1 MTLKR
6 SLNVK
11 LLLYALICFGT
22 LFILFNLIPNVISP
36 SVDLK
41 LLHLIPLKQE
51 FVNSLISKDMFEE
64 LVEEPM
70 KCPINELEIEFM
82 DELTNEE
89 FTFTF
94 SEFKQNFTFE
104 AINEMLVEY
113 CNCNS
118 KNLTNFTLKYGINLK
133 ESNYLIYDKQSFYN
147 SIRRQFMIEYY
158 FNKSDFIKNKYF
170 IKYKNI
176 LNLFYK
182 LILNPINYYL
192 LKKRYFNIHI
202 SKNGGS
208 FICQFMKSIGLKG
221 SPNNCNSA
229 KVFGATFLNKD
240 PLATNCKQKY
250 KTFNSKINNP
260 MDIFGKENPLDNS
273 NNPSKPTICP
283 EYFTSQL
290 LFRHPLEHRISW
302 MHHNTQWKGG
312 MYLKLNNKSN
322 TSVNSRARI
331 NTRTKPIETKNNTK
345 INGNEIILRNK
356 LSLNSRIQNN
366 KRISNL
372 IKNGRLTLDVSC
384 NALYRKYY
392 ELNNISHWITWKPWS
407 HSSDIIGDFIKL
419 TFENEFNNSNKA
431 MTGNLHWFGK
441 PFDLKTQFVFHIAY
455 ENAFEINVGF
465 LSNTYVRW
473 LGYTHKNK
481 MSIYDSLTAKSDSI
495 NSIHFKQSLDLL
507 FQIYWVLPFYRETQF
522 QILNKFVIEYPK
534 LIKSDL
540 NLNETIDSTNI
551 WNYWLKVLKHYS
563 YNKYGFHQR
572 LNYNFSYYKTTR
584 RVFIN
589 STIQNKTVKTSP
601 TSNINSHNLMSNLN
615 SNEWNILIKKNKWDL
630 ILYKYSQQIA
640 FVDYL
645 FYLEYFPIRDKF
657 TSDNSVS

>member
-1 MTLKR
+1 MALKR
-6 SLNVK
+6 SLNLK
-11 LLLYALICFGT
+11 LVLYALICFGT
-22 LFILFNLIPNVISP
+22 LFILFNLIPNVVSP
-36 SVDLK
+36 SVDLE
-41 LLHLIPLKQE
+41 LLDPIPLKEE
-51 FVNSLISKDMFEE
+51 FVNSLISEDMFDE
-64 LVEEPM
+64 LVEEPI
-70 KCPINELEIEFM
+70 KCPINKLEIEFM

-170 IKYKNI
+170 TKYKNI

-221 SPNNCNSA
+221 TIQNCNSA
-229 KVFGATFLNKD
+229 PQFGATFVRRE
-240 PLATNCKQKY
+240 PLPTNCIQKY
-250 KTFNSKINNP
+250 SIFKFKIDYSL
-260 MDIFGKENPLDNS
+260 DIFGKENPLDNLD
-273 NNPSKPTICP
+273 NPSKPTICP

-302 MHHNTQWKGG
+302 IHHNSEWKGG
-312 MYLKLNNKSN
+312 MYLKLDNNSYKHSN
-322 TSVNSRARI
+322 SRTRARI
-331 NTRTKPIETKNNTK
+331 KTRTKPIRDNLGNNTK
-345 INGNEIILRNK
+345 PKTNTMHLKDNFNF
-356 LSLNSRIQNN
+356 NS
-366 KRISNL
+366 K
-372 IKNGRLTLDVSC
+372 IKNRNQNRRLVDTSDV
-384 NALYRKYY
+384 KYGNVLNRQY
-392 ELNNISHWITWKPWS
+392 YHSNNISQSVTWKRWK
-407 HSSDIIGDFIKL
+407 HSSDIKGGFIEL
-419 TFENEFNNSNKA
+419 TFEMESNNSQQITNA
-431 MTGNLHWFGK
+431 GNNLLWFGT

-455 ENAFEINVGF
+455 RNAFEINIGF

-481 MSIYDSLTAKSDSI
+481 MSIYDCLTAKSDSI
-495 NSIHFKQSLDLL
+495 NEIHFKQSLDLL

-522 QILNKFVIEYPK
+522 QVLNKFVIKYPK

-540 NLNETIDSTNI
+540 KVFFQTVPNHTVQLN
-551 WNYWLKVLKHYS
+551 VLYQMLS
-563 YNKYGFHQR
+563 IVQ
-572 LNYNFSYYKTTR
+572 L
-584 RVFIN
+584 
-589 STIQNKTVKTSP
+589 
-601 TSNINSHNLMSNLN
+601 
-615 SNEWNILIKKNKWDL
+615 
-630 ILYKYSQQIA
+630 
-640 FVDYL
+640 
-645 FYLEYFPIRDKF
+645 
-657 TSDNSVS
+657 